1 MVRLPNE
8 KAGRLLTSLNEIL
21 GYDPSTDS
29 FSYAGVFRWDSAKD
43 AFEFTGY
50 MNSYMLEEVI
60 AIKRGLPPSRKR
72 EIYDELNRR
81 TNLLRRL
88 IDQGVTGF
96 YEIYQVLAQANKE
109 GIFK

>member
-1 MVRLPNE
+1 
-8 KAGRLLTSLNEIL
+8 
-21 GYDPSTDS
+21 
-29 FSYAGVFRWDSAKD
+29 
-43 AFEFTGY
+43 

-60 AIKRGLPPSRKR
+60 AMKRGLPPSRKR

-88 IDQGVTGF
+88 KDQGVTGF
-96 YEIYQVLAQANKE
+96 YEIYDVLAQANKE

>member
-1 MVRLPNE
+1 ME
-8 KAGRLLTSLNEIL
+8 
-21 GYDPSTDS
+21 
-29 FSYAGVFRWDSAKD
+29 VFKWDNSND
-43 AFEFTGY
+43 TFEFTGY

-60 AIKRGLPPSRKR
+60 AMKRGLPPNRKR

-88 IDQGVTGF
+88 KDQGITGF
-96 YEIYQVLAQANKE
+96 QEIYQVLAQANKE